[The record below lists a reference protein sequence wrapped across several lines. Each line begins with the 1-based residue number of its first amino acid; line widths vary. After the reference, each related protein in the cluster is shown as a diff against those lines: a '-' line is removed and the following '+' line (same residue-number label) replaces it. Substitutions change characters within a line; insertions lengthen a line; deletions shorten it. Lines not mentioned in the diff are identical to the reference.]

1 MATARV
7 GTGRLTL
14 LVSLLNVASLGAATA
29 QICARVKPC
38 CHHRCTEY
46 YPPPHQHD
54 CRKSECVSCIEE
66 YPCPAVTMQAAPQTD
81 SLLVLESSK
90 LTLSGT
96 LHRSLAIGGESTGWE
111 LALDS
116 AMTFS
121 GVRLKALEVDPQKQD
136 LTNWDG
142 KRVQVDGQVTWRVTT
157 ERHVRPIL
165 IVDHWRILR
174 RGK

>member
-1 MATARV
+1 
-7 GTGRLTL
+7 
-14 LVSLLNVASLGAATA
+14 
-29 QICARVKPC
+29 
-38 CHHRCTEY
+38 
-46 YPPPHQHD
+46 
-54 CRKSECVSCIEE
+54 
-66 YPCPAVTMQAAPQTD
+66 MQAAPQTD